1 MNNVLLYS
9 LVGPD
14 TEASRRPRFVDYDY
28 DAGHNATNVIMLEAT
43 SKKGFF
49 GSFSQVSDPPPP
61 APYLGG
67 LRQKNSWF

>member
-28 DAGHNATNVIMLEAT
+28 DAGHNATIVIMLEAT
-43 SKKGFF
+43 LKKGR
-49 GSFSQVSDPPPP
+49 FSQVSDPPPGP
-61 APYLGG
+61 
-67 LRQKNSWF
+67 KNFF

>member
-43 SKKGFF
+43 SKKEGFF
-49 GSFSQVSDPPPP
+49 GSFSHT
-61 APYLGG
+61 GG
-67 LRQKNSWF
+67 RVLLIPKTFVI